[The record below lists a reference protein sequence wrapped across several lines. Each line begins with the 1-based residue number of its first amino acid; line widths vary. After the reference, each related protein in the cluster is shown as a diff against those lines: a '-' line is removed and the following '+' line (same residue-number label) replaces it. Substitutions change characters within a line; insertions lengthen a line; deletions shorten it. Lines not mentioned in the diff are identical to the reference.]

1 MKPKIT
7 NGIKVSVEVYFQE
20 EYSKPL
26 ADQYVFSYRVTIENQ
41 SPNTVQ
47 LMSRHWHIQDASGNQ
62 REVKGEG
69 VVGKQPVLAPGEYHQ
84 YVSWCPLNTTVGKMY
99 GTYQMIDLATREPFD
114 VQIPAFRMAA
124 SFVLN

>member
-1 MKPKIT
+1 MEPKIT
-7 NGIKVSVEVYFQE
+7 KGIQVSVEVFFQE

-26 ADQYVFSYRVTIENQ
+26 ADQYVFSYRVTIENKSQ
-41 SPNTVQ
+41 RAVQ
-47 LMSRHWHIQDASGNQ
+47 LMSRHWYIQDASGNT

-69 VVGKQPVLAPGEYHQ
+69 VVGKQPVINPGSHHQ

-99 GTYQMIDLATREPFD
+99 GTYYMIDLETEEEFQ
-114 VQIPAFRMAA
+114 VTIPTFRMAA

>member
-7 NGIKVSVEVYFQE
+7 KDIKVSVEVYFQE

-26 ADQYVFSYRVTIENQ
+26 ADQYVFSYRVTIENLGQ
-41 SPNTVQ
+41 RTVQ
-47 LMSRHWHIQDASGNQ
+47 LISRHWFIQDASGNH

-69 VVGKQPVLAPGEYHQ
+69 VVGKQPVLGPGEYHQ

-99 GTYQMIDLATREPFD
+99 GTYQMIDLKSQEEFD

>member
-1 MKPKIT
+1 MIPQIT
-7 NGIKVSVEVYFQE
+7 KGIKVSVEVFFQD

-26 ADQYVFSYRVTIENQ
+26 ADQYVFSYRVTIENE
-41 SPNTVQ
+41 SDRTVQ
-47 LMSRHWHIQDASGNQ
+47 LISRHWYIQDAGGSQ

-69 VVGKQPVLAPGEYHQ
+69 VVGKQPVLHPGESHQ

-99 GTYQMIDLATREPFD
+99 GTYQMIDLELGDMFD
-114 VQIPAFRMAA
+114 VKIPEFRMAA

>member
-1 MKPKIT
+1 MEPLIT
-7 NGIKVSVEVYFQE
+7 EGIKVSVEVFFQD

-26 ADQYVFSYRVTIENQ
+26 ADQYVFSYRVTIKNESNK
-41 SPNTVQ
+41 TVQ
-47 LMSRHWHIQDASGNQ
+47 LISRHWYIQDASGGN

-69 VVGKQPVLAPGEYHQ
+69 VVGKQPILDPGDSHQ

-99 GTYQMIDLATREPFD
+99 GTYQMMDIESGDLFD
-114 VQIPAFRMAA
+114 VRIPEFRMAA